1 VGAVDFGPD
10 AQRNVD
16 IDHIRFFDQVLKAVP
31 DKADQRR
38 VELFDLGLK
47 AWRQHKALPAD
58 TSALFLGGT
67 GRAAMDVEDGTLGVR
82 SKPED
87 DVEHIVHDPWR
98 PAPTV
103 GGYYGVP
110 TGPVD
115 RRVADERGDVLT
127 FTTEALEDAIEVVG
141 EPEVELEL
149 SCDRPS
155 FDLCCILSLVT
166 SDERV
171 LQISS
176 GYAHYRVATAGRY
189 RLKLA
194 TTCATLRRGERLRLS
209 IAGAD
214 YPAYPVNPGT
224 GEDPVSTPKTH
235 AVVTTI
241 AVHHGP
247 SRPSL
252 LRLPVG
258 GDFEIGSDGLQ
269 LPVS

>member
-1 VGAVDFGPD
+1 M
-10 AQRNVD
+10 
-16 IDHIRFFDQVLKAVP
+16 
-31 DKADQRR
+31 
-38 VELFDLGLK
+38 GLK
-47 AWRQHKALPAD
+47 AWRQHQALPDD
-58 TSALFLGGT
+58 TWALFLGGT
-67 GRAAMDVEDGTLGVR
+67 GRAAMDVEDGTLGLR
-82 SKPED
+82 SNPED
-87 DVEHIVHDPWR
+87 DVEYIVHDPWR

-115 RRVADERGDVLT
+115 RRGTDERGDVLT
-127 FTTEALEDAIEVVG
+127 FTTQALEDAIEVIG
-141 EPEVELEL
+141 EPEVELAL

-155 FDLCCILSLVT
+155 FDLCCILSVVT

-176 GYAHYRVATAGRY
+176 GYAHYRVAAAGRCK
-189 RLKLA
+189 LKLA
-194 TTCATLRRGERLRLS
+194 TTCTTLGRGERLRLS

-241 AVHHGP
+241 SVHHGP

-258 GDFEIGSDGLQ
+258 SGE
-269 LPVS
+269 LPSIRALPIPSPQ

>member
-1 VGAVDFGPD
+1 V
-10 AQRNVD
+10 
-16 IDHIRFFDQVLKAVP
+16 
-31 DKADQRR
+31 
-38 VELFDLGLK
+38 
-47 AWRQHKALPAD
+47 
-58 TSALFLGGT
+58 
-67 GRAAMDVEDGTLGVR
+67 
-82 SKPED
+82 

-98 PAPTV
+98 PAPTI
-103 GGYYGVP
+103 GGYYGAP

-115 RRVADERGDVLT
+115 RRAADERGDVLT
-127 FTTEALEDAIEVVG
+127 FTTNALEDAIELVG

-166 SDERV
+166 PDERV

-176 GYAHYRVATAGRY
+176 GYAHYRAATAGRY
-189 RLKLA
+189 KLKLA
-194 TTCATLRRGERLRLS
+194 TTCATLKKGERLRLS

-241 AVHHGP
+241 AVWHGP

-258 GDFEIGSDGLQ
+258 PGSHIAIVG
-269 LPVS
+269 S

>member
-1 VGAVDFGPD
+1 M
-10 AQRNVD
+10 
-16 IDHIRFFDQVLKAVP
+16 FDM
-31 DKADQRR
+31 
-38 VELFDLGLK
+38 GLK
-47 AWRQHKALPAD
+47 AWRNYHDLPDHTQALY
-58 TSALFLGGT
+58 LGGT
-67 GRAAMDVEDGTLGVR
+67 GRATMDLQDGVLGPRQNEEDN
-82 SKPED
+82 
-87 DVEHIVHDPWR
+87 VEHIVHDPWR

-110 TGPVD
+110 AGPVD
-115 RRVADERGDVLT
+115 RRGTDERGDVLT
-127 FTTEALEDAIEVVG
+127 FTTEPSEDAIEIVG

-155 FDLCCILSLVT
+155 FDLSCILSVVT
-166 SDERV
+166 ADERV

-176 GYAHYRVATAGRY
+176 GYAHYRSALSGLY

-194 TTCATLRRGERLRLS
+194 VTCATLKKGERLRLS

-224 GEDPVSTPKTH
+224 GEDPISALKTR

-241 AVHHGP
+241 AIWHGP
-247 SRPSL
+247 ARPSL

-258 GDFEIGSDGLQ
+258 AGSQTTSGA
-269 LPVS
+269 V